1 MVTPVRRKKPQI
13 FSIIYTSTATSFLS
27 NQELEDILKSARQRN
42 EKYQVTGVLLY
53 ADGRFMQYLE
63 GALADLQEILGYVKS
78 AKQHSEFEFREVLP
92 VERRAY
98 KNWSMAFVSPSVS
111 AAVPLLMDRQ
121 MSEFLN
127 QSHQR
132 A

>member
-1 MVTPVRRKKPQI
+1 
-13 FSIIYTSTATSFLS
+13 
-27 NQELEDILKSARQRN
+27 
-42 EKYQVTGVLLY
+42 
-53 ADGRFMQYLE
+53 MQYLE
-63 GALADLQEILGYVKS
+63 GALADLHEVLGYVKS